1 MRSLNTLAMLLTLFL
16 NHSNNKKINKNY
28 NSNFSTLTED
38 TLDIYGFCPVKIES
52 NNVIFDNFIPD
63 AKETALRSY
72 LYYKKKNWQTKK
84 I

>member
-1 MRSLNTLAMLLTLFL
+1 VNLLG
-16 NHSNNKKINKNY
+16 KINTIVFDKTG
-28 NSNFSTLTED
+28 TLTED

-72 LYYKKKNWQTKK
+72 LYYKKKK
-84 I
+84 IGKRKRFK